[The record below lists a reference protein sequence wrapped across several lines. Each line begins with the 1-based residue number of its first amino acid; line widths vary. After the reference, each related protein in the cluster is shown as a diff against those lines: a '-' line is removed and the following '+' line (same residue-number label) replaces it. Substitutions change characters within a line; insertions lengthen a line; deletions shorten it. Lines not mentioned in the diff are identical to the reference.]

1 MERNPDGEE
10 YKENWEGYHSPRIS
24 ARPSDILGRLDD
36 RLLEPI
42 REVHQKWADRGYGG
56 DGLRVVALRDS

>member
-10 YKENWEGYHSPRIS
+10 YQAGWENYKSRITS
-24 ARPSDILGRLDD
+24 ARPSEILSTLDD